1 MKNDS
6 IKKLR
11 LVLIA
16 GVTSVVLLG
25 ASAAYAGEITGNG
38 KDIDVKGKS
47 ECAFSGREDTPGET
61 FPDGVTRVFKGLI
74 AQSWG
79 QLTAEAKEFFLSIGA
94 QPGDAC
100 NPNKSGG

>member
-6 IKKLR
+6 IKKIR

-16 GVTSVVLLG
+16 GVTSVALLG

-38 KDIDVKGKS
+38 KEIDVKGKS

-61 FPDGVTRVFKGLI
+61 FPDGVRVFKGLI

-79 QLTAEAKEFFLSIGA
+79 QLTAEAKAFFLSIGA
-94 QPGDAC
+94 HPGNAC
-100 NPNKSGG
+100 NPKKSDG